1 MNLHEIVANEYEYML
16 SILRE
21 FAPIPAPSGQEDL
34 RAEYCLKFMK
44 DLGLED
50 AYVDEA
56 KNVVCIIGD
65 RNADMTVFMAH
76 TDVVFPDTTTLPFTE
91 DDENMYCPGIGDDTA
106 RLVIMLTALK
116 YIVQNKIPVKNTM
129 MFVAN
134 ACEEGLG
141 NLKGCRK
148 IFEDYG
154 DKIKALYTFDDSY
167 TNLVNKSVGSHRYKV
182 IAKTEGGH
190 SFANFGNRN
199 AISVLAKMICA
210 IEGIEVPKVGDSK
223 TTYNIG
229 TISGGTSVNTIAQYA
244 ETYVEYRSDE
254 AECLEIMEEK
264 FREIFKAAETDCQ
277 ELIVEVVGKRPCMKG
292 VDLVALEEMTLEVA
306 RIQNK
311 YTGLEIKR
319 ISGSTDC
326 NIPHSLGIP
335 AVCVGVTNGGGTH
348 TREEWLEKKSMEIGL
363 KIALELIL
371 EVGNGEV

>member
-1 MNLHEIVANEYEYML
+1 MNFHEMAAKEYEYML
-16 SILRE
+16 DFLRE

-44 DLGLED
+44 DLGIED
-50 AYVDEA
+50 AYIDEA
-56 KNVVCIIGD
+56 KNVVCILGD
-65 RNADMTVFMAH
+65 KTKDITVFMAH
-76 TDVVFPDTTTLPFTE
+76 TDVVFPDTTTLPFSE
-91 DDENMYCPGIGDDTA
+91 DEEKMYCPGIGDDTA

-116 YIVQNKIPVKNTM
+116 CIVEQKLPIKNTI

-154 DKIKALYTFDDSY
+154 KQIKALYTFDGSY
-167 TNLVNKSVGSHRYKV
+167 TALVNKSVGSHRYKV

-190 SFANFGNRN
+190 SFGNFGRRN
-199 AISVLAKMICA
+199 AISVLAKMICE
-210 IEGIEVPKVGDSK
+210 IEDIEVPKIGNSR

-244 ETYVEYRSDE
+244 ETLVEYRSDE
-254 AECLEIMEEK
+254 VQCLDIMEQK
-264 FREIFKAAETDCQ
+264 FSEIFKRAEADCQ

-292 VDLVALEEMTLEVA
+292 VDMDALQKMTDEVVA
-306 RIQNK
+306 IQHK
-311 YTGLEIKR
+311 HTGLDVKVG
-319 ISGSTDC
+319 SGSTDC
-326 NIPHSLGIP
+326 NIPHSLGVP
-335 AVCVGVTNGGGTH
+335 AVCVGVTMSKGAH

-363 KIALELIL
+363 KIALDLML
-371 EVGNGEV
+371 TVGNREV